1 MDQDDLKTKVNGDGD
16 TSISLEKTHWRGKVL
31 KLLGASKQVSMR
43 MVLNQCLENINLT
56 DFKKLKCINICA
68 PF

>member
-1 MDQDDLKTKVNGDGD
+1 
-16 TSISLEKTHWRGKVL
+16 
-31 KLLGASKQVSMR
+31 MR

-68 PF
+68 PFSVGIHDIIRRKVLYILDEDPSVF